1 MQQALG
7 SLLLEAVPKPTKLN
21 RADQQKRLDTKTAWS
36 VVLDGFPADAF
47 SPTLPI
53 ENEGNPWLFLL
64 MEETSHQ
71 AHSAYDLMAQRY
83 GPEVIS
89 EPRNRQGQT
98 LLEAVYAECLD
109 RLKKP
114 TESHGSKAPVSLL
127 SQTMSL
133 VPLAA
138 LALSEDGDSPAGST
152 WLARVLSL
160 KGANLPDDYS
170 VKIRPEEILLQRGA
184 NPNHLHQ
191 GAPVGALIQ
200 KEKSL
205 EILLKHGLDLTAN
218 SNNPI
223 SPEENLG
230 ELLTARSDDLAKI
243 VRDRLGEVEAKA
255 VHPMAEAYRLL
266 AASSNKAIALGRLTQ
281 IPNWET
287 AESPAGVPAIWVA
300 LNAVPAVLTDLRKPK
315 LEAKTKIALTRRDTS
330 GRSPWVHF
338 FTQMGGEDKPF
349 GNFSNSGWAL
359 SLISQGFDT
368 TKSEDILTPEGEGL
382 YAQAFGLVERTRDKN
397 DFSSFGHSHSD
408 PQRIPMYRLDTT
420 LDTLYPNLK
429 SASHEAWWG
438 TPEAQQKLGQ
448 KLIRD
453 FANRL
458 RAAPIDGEFPSLS
471 VEKLKGDLNQL
482 HPELVGA
489 LRLIEYAHRVRNSY
503 GPNLSQP
510 ISDENGRLAATG
522 IKPEVHNEEALNI
535 IRKVGMERIVAKGLT
550 VPAQPS
556 SANKKGTGP
565 TKASL
570 DAARNHWAITQT
582 MWRELT
588 TQCHVLGPNQP
599 GMQAKAEQRVRVK
612 IRS

>member
-7 SLLLEAVPKPTKLN
+7 SLLLEAVPKPTKLTLAN
-21 RADQQKRLDTKTAWS
+21 QQKRLDTQVSWS
-36 VVLDGFPADAF
+36 LVLDGFPVEAF
-47 SPTLPI
+47 SPSLPI
-53 ENEGNPWLFLL
+53 ENEGDPWLFLL
-64 MEETSHQ
+64 MEETHHQ
-71 AHSAYDLMAQRY
+71 AHAAYAFMAQRY
-83 GPEVIS
+83 GAEAIS

-114 TESHGSKAPVSLL
+114 AESYGSKAPISLL

-138 LALSEDGDSPAGST
+138 LALPEDGDSPAGST

-205 EILLKHGLDLTAN
+205 EILLKHGLDLTAT

-230 ELLTARSDDLAKI
+230 ELLTARSDALAKI
-243 VRDRLGEVEAKA
+243 VRDHLGEGEAKA

-266 AASSNKAIALGRLTQ
+266 AAASNKAIALGRLTQ

-315 LEAKTKIALTRRDTS
+315 LEAKTKTALTRRDTS

-338 FTQMGGEDKPF
+338 LTQMGGEDKPF

-359 SLISQGFDT
+359 SIIGQHFDT
-368 TKSEDILTPEGEGL
+368 SKSEDMLTPEGEGL
-382 YAQAFGLVERTRDKN
+382 YAQALSLVERTRDNN
-397 DFSSFGHSHSD
+397 DFSDFGRGHDD
-408 PQRIPMYRLDTT
+408 PQRISMYRLNTA
-420 LDTLYPNLK
+420 LGALYPNLK

-453 FANRL
+453 LANRL
-458 RAAPIDGEFPSLS
+458 RSAPTDGDFPSLS
-471 VEKLKGDLNQL
+471 IDKLKGDLTQL

-489 LRLIEYAHRVRNSY
+489 LRLIEHVYRVKNAYAPH
-503 GPNLSQP
+503 LSQP
-510 ISDENGRLAATG
+510 ISDEEGRLAATG
-522 IKPEVHNEEALNI
+522 IKPEVHNEDALNI
-535 IRKVGMERIVAKGLT
+535 IRKVGMDRIVAKGLS
-550 VPAQPS
+550 VPAKPDDSQ
-556 SANKKGTGP
+556 KKGTGP
-565 TKASL
+565 TKATL
-570 DAARNHWAITQT
+570 EAARNSWAITQAL
-582 MWRELT
+582 WRDLT
-588 TQCHVLGPNQP
+588 TQCHVLGPAQP
-599 GMQAKAEQRVRVK
+599 ELQRRTRVK